1 MLLSPSLFSESR
13 IRDYSRFFSGSDRF
27 TLFVERKTIGTW
39 MRQSEAYHLEH
50 TGACGSSTTDDAV
63 PRLLCVD
70 DNAAFLA
77 AFAAVLE
84 LAGFDVTTACDPVE
98 GLALVKRR
106 AFDLAI
112 LDYHMPGMTGV
123 QLARRIRRSRPSMP
137 MLLLSA
143 NECVPAAELRVFN
156 RYVAKGEDVHTVLL
170 AIRSSIAGMGRK
182 AV

>member
-1 MLLSPSLFSESR
+1 ML
-13 IRDYSRFFSGSDRF
+13 
-27 TLFVERKTIGTW
+27 
-39 MRQSEAYHLEH
+39 QSELEH
-50 TGACGSSTTDDAV
+50 LGPTCAGASGTTDNAV
-63 PRLLCVD
+63 PRVLCVD
-70 DNAAFLA
+70 DNAVFLS

-84 LAGFDVTTACDPVE
+84 SAGFAVTTACDPAE

-156 RYVAKGEDVHTVLL
+156 RYVAKGEDVHAVLL
-170 AIRSSIAGMGRK
+170 AIRLSIAGVGRK

>member
-1 MLLSPSLFSESR
+1 MQ
-13 IRDYSRFFSGSDRF
+13 
-27 TLFVERKTIGTW
+27 
-39 MRQSEAYHLEH
+39 QSELHHLGP
-50 TGACGSSTTDDAV
+50 TGACGCSSHNSTAPTV
-63 PRLLCVD
+63 LCVD

-84 LAGFDVTTACDPVE
+84 LAGFAVTTACDPIE

-123 QLARRIRRSRPSMP
+123 QLARKIRRSRPRMP

-143 NECVPAAELRVFN
+143 NESVPAAELHVFN
-156 RYVAKGEDVHTVLL
+156 RYVTKGENVQAVLL
-170 AIRSSIAGMGRK
+170 AVRSSLAGAGHK
-182 AV
+182 VA